1 MGAKRCD
8 EDLTEV
14 LCDLAHAIRDQTKV
28 AQAQFEWFQSHLNCV
43 TVQQLQSE
51 LGKVKEIIM
60 AGQADAAAQIKAAT
74 KQITEAIG
82 ADIDTLVE
90 QVKTLTDALA
100 NQDSVSPELQS
111 AVDELTATVNAV
123 DAKYPIQTA

>member
-1 MGAKRCD
+1 MAMGAKRCD

-60 AGQADAAAQIKAAT
+60 AGQPHKSKRQQNKSRKQLVQTLTHLLSRLKHSPMRSQIKT
-74 KQITEAIG
+74 
-82 ADIDTLVE
+82 
-90 QVKTLTDALA
+90 ALA
-100 NQDSVSPELQS
+100 LSFSPQWTNLRQ
-111 AVDELTATVNAV
+111 
-123 DAKYPIQTA
+123 P